1 MFVIWVVHTFI
12 LLESFRAK
20 AAHLSKKHE
29 FSLKYF
35 NGTCSNTDKNM
46 CVLCIFKQQGMTG
59 DY

>member
-1 MFVIWVVHTFI
+1 MLVI
-12 LLESFRAK
+12 LLKSLRAK

-46 CVLCIFKQQGMTG
+46 YLLCIFKQQGITG